1 MSRMSELMYPES
13 PGFKAAGPSEQAAKA
28 IAGTAKT
35 LRDKVLQTIAAT
47 PAGITADEIATKL
60 NKSPF
65 SVRPRVSELRRLG
78 EIRPADSRG
87 KNESGMT
94 ASLWVVSP
102 KLGGTDE

>member
-1 MSRMSELMYPES
+1 MSRMAELYPDA
-13 PGFKAAGPSEQAAKA
+13 PGFKASGPSEAAA
-28 IAGTAKT
+28 TAFAPVAKT
-35 LRDKVLQTIAAT
+35 LRDKVLQAIVAA
-47 PAGITADEIATKL
+47 PAGLTADEIAIKL

-87 KNESGMT
+87 TNDSGMS
-94 ASLWVVSP
+94 ASLWIVSP